1 MSLLSAEN
9 LGFAYGARTIFTGLG
24 FAIGEGDRVGLIGPN
39 GCGKSTLLRVLAGR
53 EEIDD
58 GRLQFRRGLSMPY
71 VDQILP
77 SHFENLS
84 SPAIVA
90 AGMAPPERTI
100 YAAKVGPG

>member
-58 GRLQFRRGLSMPY
+58 GRLQLRRGLSIAY

-77 SHFENLS
+77 SDFENLS
-84 SPAIVA
+84 PRAVVAEGRPPADPAIHAYNVYSA
-90 AGMAPPERTI
+90 
-100 YAAKVGPG
+100 